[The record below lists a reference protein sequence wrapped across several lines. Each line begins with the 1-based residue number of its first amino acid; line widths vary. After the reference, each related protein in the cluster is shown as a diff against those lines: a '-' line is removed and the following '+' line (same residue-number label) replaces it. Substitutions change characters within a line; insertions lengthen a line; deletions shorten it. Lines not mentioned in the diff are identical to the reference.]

1 MPPQNRA
8 HADHATECER
18 HRSRHSRDRRF
29 GGRQPLAG
37 AHGHRGRSRIRLAE
51 RSAETRIGRRDR
63 LNTSCTRSSRS
74 VSGTPRRR
82 SVAHTWSKCSSK
94 ITARSVG
101 NRLVALESPQK
112 VHALVS
118 RMVRARGSGAGSP
131 AVLTTRSKL
140 ASQSLDRG
148 VWRIALAASV
158 ATIAAC
164 QLDLAG
170 KALVGGPDA
179 SGPSGSTD
187 PDERSPDARGTV
199 LTGTPNSANDGDV
212 PTFVVGRSPADA
224 ADEATDATRN
234 DSTYDAGGP
243 DSFAASVDAD
253 ASTPCARL
261 LQCCP
266 RLLVAPLAL
275 ACIAGAMQD
284 GGDDAC
290 ESALSSLADAGV
302 CP

>member
-1 MPPQNRA
+1 M
-8 HADHATECER
+8 
-18 HRSRHSRDRRF
+18 
-29 GGRQPLAG
+29 
-37 AHGHRGRSRIRLAE
+37 
-51 RSAETRIGRRDR
+51 
-63 LNTSCTRSSRS
+63 
-74 VSGTPRRR
+74 
-82 SVAHTWSKCSSK
+82 
-94 ITARSVG
+94 
-101 NRLVALESPQK
+101 
-112 VHALVS
+112 
-118 RMVRARGSGAGSP
+118 
-131 AVLTTRSKL
+131 
-140 ASQSLDRG
+140 G

-179 SGPSGSTD
+179 FGPSGSTD
-187 PDERSPDARGTV
+187 PDESSPDARGTV